1 MNAGRKINDL
11 IIQNGM
17 NVKQLAEKIGVA
29 PTTIYSVITRDS
41 NRMDV
46 DLLIK
51 IAHALGVTADYLID
65 GPDDVSHSNT
75 VVDSLNLTKHER
87 DLIIA
92 YRNHPDQQASVDK
105 LLDLPTV
112 AKNAP
117 VDKNATA

>member
-1 MNAGRKINDL
+1 MSQFSTILRYLRESKL
-11 IIQNGM
+11 LSQS
-17 NVKQLAEKIGVA
+17 QLAEKLEVSKSSISMYERGKRE
-29 PTTIYSVITRDS
+29 PDFET
-41 NRMDV
+41 ME
-46 DLLIK
+46 K
-51 IAHALGVTADYLID
+51 IADFFNVDMNYLHGESD
-65 GPDDVSHSNT
+65 HFSSV
-75 VVDSLNLTKHER
+75 LNLSQHER

>member
-1 MNAGRKINDL
+1 MSQFSTILRYLRESKL
-11 IIQNGM
+11 LSQS
-17 NVKQLAEKIGVA
+17 QLAEKLEVSKSSISMYERGKRE
-29 PTTIYSVITRDS
+29 PDFET
-41 NRMDV
+41 ME
-46 DLLIK
+46 K
-51 IAHALGVTADYLID
+51 IADFFNV
-65 GPDDVSHSNT
+65 
-75 VVDSLNLTKHER
+75 LNLSQHER